1 MSQSESGAVGKTCAY
16 CGASIGAITPSVIC
30 SQCQAVHHAV
40 CWRRNGRCT
49 TADCAGTPISTRT
62 GAALSGGGV
71 EVASIPPAAAPTGAP
86 PSAVGR
92 AQPEAPV
99 SRAPGSERAPAGR
112 MAASRSATSTAMKAG
127 FWSRWV
133 ASLIDGV
140 ILAVPRFVLGLVTT
154 RSAAS
159 QLALLI
165 FAAYSV
171 ALIGSQGCTVG
182 MMAMRLT
189 VVRTDGSKVD
199 YLWAFIRLLGS
210 ILSALPFCL
219 GYLWIAWDPEKQ
231 AWHDKI
237 ARTYVV
243 KT

>member
-1 MSQSESGAVGKTCAY
+1 
-16 CGASIGAITPSVIC
+16 
-30 SQCQAVHHAV
+30 
-40 CWRRNGRCT
+40 
-49 TADCAGTPISTRT
+49 
-62 GAALSGGGV
+62 
-71 EVASIPPAAAPTGAP
+71 
-86 PSAVGR
+86 
-92 AQPEAPV
+92 
-99 SRAPGSERAPAGR
+99 
-112 MAASRSATSTAMKAG
+112 MKAG